1 MKTQIK
7 TKQNNSKNL
16 KYGVFRNNF
25 QKSKFVCFF
34 IQMDRLVSF
43 KRVAN
48 VAHSYVTVVDGK
60 MNSIKT
66 VGLASP
72 AHKHGHK

>member
-1 MKTQIK
+1 
-7 TKQNNSKNL
+7 
-16 KYGVFRNNF
+16 
-25 QKSKFVCFF
+25 
-34 IQMDRLVSF
+34 MDRLASF

-66 VGLASP
+66 VGLASR

>member
-1 MKTQIK
+1 
-7 TKQNNSKNL
+7 
-16 KYGVFRNNF
+16 
-25 QKSKFVCFF
+25 
-34 IQMDRLVSF
+34 MDRLASF

-48 VAHSYVTVVDGK
+48 VAHSCVTVVDGK

>member
-1 MKTQIK
+1 MVSSETTFK
-7 TKQNNSKNL
+7 
-16 KYGVFRNNF
+16 
-25 QKSKFVCFF
+25 KSKFVCLFF
-34 IQMDRLVSF
+34 IQMDRLASF

-66 VGLASP
+66 VGLASR

>member
-1 MKTQIK
+1 MVSSETTFKN
-7 TKQNNSKNL
+7 QNL
-16 KYGVFRNNF
+16 
-25 QKSKFVCFF
+25 FVCFF